1 MCRFPEIS
9 RGIFEP
15 QVLKTSISQDNSG
28 KSLSMYVKRMTTE
41 DIEEHTQDIYGI
53 SVLDSAA
60 SWITDKILPSG
71 LYSSVCL
78 SNTAGTACKE

>member
-15 QVLKTSISQDNSG
+15 QVLKTSISQGRG
-28 KSLSMYVKRMTTE
+28 KILSMYVKRMTTE

-60 SWITDKILPSG
+60 SRITDKILPSG

-78 SNTAGTACKE
+78 SNTAGTGCQG